1 MDVAEMVLSG
11 QVNKQVVLALR
22 KLGVKA
28 AGVSGKDGG
37 ILKARCKDPALGHVG
52 EIVSADAALIRTL
65 LTRCV

>member
-1 MDVAEMVLSG
+1 MVLSG

-52 EIVSADAALIRTL
+52 RSSPPTPPSSG
-65 LTRCV
+65 RCSPGAMCP